1 MIFGDG
7 VVAVALLVLWV
18 FCILDVISTE
28 EALCRSLPKYLW
40 LFIVIILPDVGSIA
54 WLLLGRPVGAGF
66 RLGSQIGVYKPQ
78 KRAIGPEDSPD
89 FLASIEST
97 CASVS
102 VSGGQ
107 NRIVEAPHVSNKAPR
122 LKACSMISFASA
134 LAGSLLWRS
143 LTNSTPTIRPRPR
156 TSPIC
161 S

>member
-54 WLLLGRPVGAGF
+54 WLLLGRPAGAGF
-66 RLGSQIGVYKPQ
+66 RLGSQVGVYKPQ

-89 FLASIEST
+89 FLASMERKRLESW
-97 CASVS
+97 AQELRRREEELRRKENE
-102 VSGGQ
+102 GD
-107 NRIVEAPHVSNKAPR
+107 NPN
-122 LKACSMISFASA
+122 
-134 LAGSLLWRS
+134 
-143 LTNSTPTIRPRPR
+143 
-156 TSPIC
+156 
-161 S
+161 

>member
-7 VVAVALLVLWV
+7 IVAIALLVLWV

-66 RLGSQIGVYKPQ
+66 RLGSQIGVYRPQ

-89 FLASIEST
+89 FLASIERRRLESWEQELKRREEELRRKEN
-97 CASVS
+97 
-102 VSGGQ
+102 GGD
-107 NRIVEAPHVSNKAPR
+107 
-122 LKACSMISFASA
+122 
-134 LAGSLLWRS
+134 
-143 LTNSTPTIRPRPR
+143 
-156 TSPIC
+156 SPK
-161 S
+161 

>member
-28 EALCRSLPKYLW
+28 DVLCRNLPKYVW
-40 LFIVIILPDVGSIA
+40 LLIVIILPDIGSIA

-89 FLASIEST
+89 FLASMERKRLEGWEQELKRREEELRRKES
-97 CASVS
+97 
-102 VSGGQ
+102 
-107 NRIVEAPHVSNKAPR
+107 EDD
-122 LKACSMISFASA
+122 
-134 LAGSLLWRS
+134 
-143 LTNSTPTIRPRPR
+143 
-156 TSPIC
+156 SPN
-161 S
+161 